1 MTASPIT
8 IEDVYNLIVNSNK
21 DLKEDIQ
28 QINKNHFD
36 VRTELEKT
44 NIKFKEV
51 EKENTLLKN
60 KVLAL
65 ENKLKKFNIVIYGIN
80 DSEKNLADEV
90 KDLIEH
96 KLDVPIDEL
105 HKSIKL
111 PKGSGIF
118 ISNDFAQEECIKR
131 KTLYAHLKKARSSN
145 NI

>member
-96 KLDVPIDEL
+96 KLDVPIV
-105 HKSIKL
+105 

>member
-105 HKSIKL
+105 HKRFVQNRKNRQY
-111 PKGSGIF
+111 PK
-118 ISNDFAQEECIKR
+118 
-131 KTLYAHLKKARSSN
+131 
-145 NI
+145 